1 MRSATSA
8 FGTAS
13 TGKSRTKEDL
23 EALRGLLLAQ
33 RSRGSYYRDADLLG
47 LELPSV
53 STQTS
58 KPRTHSS
65 TRTPRR
71 LAPDHYQSTR
81 KTRLPP
87 HANREPLWRAANRR
101 PKDGH
106 NRTDDQRKTTM
117 MRRRR

>member
-13 TGKSRTKEDL
+13 TGAPRTNEDL

-53 STQTS
+53 STQAS

-81 KTRLPP
+81 KTRLP
-87 HANREPLWRAANRR
+87 RTQTESRCGGQQI
-101 PKDGH
+101 DGRGTATIAPMI
-106 NRTDDQRKTTM
+106 NE
-117 MRRRR
+117 RRR